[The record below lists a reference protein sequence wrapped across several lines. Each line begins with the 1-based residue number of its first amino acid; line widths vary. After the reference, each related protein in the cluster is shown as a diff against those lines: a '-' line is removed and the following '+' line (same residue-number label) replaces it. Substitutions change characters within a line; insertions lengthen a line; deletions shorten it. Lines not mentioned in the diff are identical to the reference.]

1 VSVKGFLDDHY
12 EKCRQ
17 EFYSHVRPW
26 IVIGVEMAKATG
38 WRMSYDQYTALID
51 FLGGMNSYER
61 KVLRSALDDLAI
73 CELTQ
78 SCLDQ
83 FRTLGELDVATTYDE
98 AVQREL
104 APLLV
109 KRLRGANELIG
120 GIKVQ
125 RDALLEGNCSQIEQ
139 VASMTTRAAFAEK
152 QFIKAGAANEELHRE
167 ILVTRAERD
176 TARKQAA
183 TWEIQ
188 AQDLRDQLIQVK
200 SELAALKAAEPT
212 YNCFACGQ
220 PMETTL
226 CWECAR

>member
-1 VSVKGFLDDHY
+1 MSVKGFLDDHY

-17 EFYSHVRPW
+17 KFYSHVRPW

-38 WRMSYDQYTALID
+38 WRMSYDEYRALID
-51 FLGGMNSYER
+51 FLDGMNSYER
-61 KVLRSALDDLAI
+61 RILVPLLDDLGVCTI
-73 CELTQ
+73 TEYNMSQYRSL
-78 SCLDQ
+78 S
-83 FRTLGELDVATTYDE
+83 ELDVAVVYDE
-98 AVQREL
+98 SVQREL

-109 KRLRGANELIG
+109 KRLRRADELISR
-120 GIKVQ
+120 VNAQ
-125 RDALLEGNCSQIEQ
+125 RDALLEGNCSQVEQ
-139 VASMTTRAAFAEK
+139 VAAMATRVAFVEK

-167 ILVTRAERD
+167 ILITRAERD

-200 SELAALKAAEPT
+200 SELAAVKAAEP
-212 YNCFACGQ
+212 ACTGCGF